1 MNYKIIV
8 AMLIIYICYNTIEEK
23 YEKKVTN
30 LSNDGYIVL
39 YGNSR
44 SEVLEELPKDYVFL
58 DYKYT
63 LKGCKTHI
71 FHRDNDSGQY
81 FLKTRHPV
89 YTYSIYKSSGPLIS
103 LCPGSHNTTPY
114 LFQKPVTIHGKKHT
128 GILYNADLV
137 HCGVLHKEKN
147 IHYEEQYK
155 LCHKSDIE
163 KLDSLKNMHI
173 NDVGM
178 CTNNELYEFIT
189 RKLSLIFNYP
199 LNYIRI

>member
-1 MNYKIIV
+1 
-8 AMLIIYICYNTIEEK
+8 MLIIYICYNTIEEK

-114 LFQKPVTIHGKKHT
+114 LFQKPLTIHGKKHT

-147 IHYEEQYK
+147 MHYEEQYK
-155 LCHKSDIE
+155 LCHKSDVE
-163 KLDSLKNMHI
+163 KLDSLNKNHI

-178 CTNNELYEFIT
+178 CTNNGLYEFIT